1 MKVKDLMMPLSECP
15 KVSGDQS
22 LSEAIFKLEAD
33 RERLRQSDYRPRF
46 LLVLDEH
53 SRVIGSVRHADMLR
67 GLLGGS
73 PPAVDSEP
81 GDPSYAA
88 QISSGRKGVTGLF
101 STDSHLKV
109 KAVTHFPTENE
120 YLEEDAP
127 VKEAACRLIA
137 GPYLNL
143 FVRSGN
149 EITGILRMSDLFQ
162 RLCEDLKLCED
173 LNLCKAARGTESS
186 ERS

>member
-1 MKVKDLMMPLSECP
+1 MKVKDLMMPLSKCP
-15 KVSGDQS
+15 KVSGDRS
-22 LSEAIFKLEAD
+22 LSEAIFMLEAD
-33 RERLRQSDYRPRF
+33 RERFRQSDYRPRF

-53 SRVIGSVRHADMLR
+53 SRVIGSVRHADMLM

-73 PPAVDSEP
+73 PPAVAAEP
-81 GDPSYAA
+81 GDQPYAA
-88 QISSGRKGVTGLF
+88 QISSDRKGVTGLF

-109 KAVTHFPTENE
+109 KVVTHFPTENE

-137 GPYLNL
+137 GPYLHL

-162 RLCEDLKLCED
+162 RLCEDINLCED
-173 LNLCKAARGTESS
+173 LNLCRGIKKTGLA
-186 ERS
+186 